1 MKNKNILLAIFFVVW
16 YIMIFGFVVP
26 SFISAKDDILPLAG
40 AALSIFHVMVPILWF
55 NREKKEDTK
64 KDSV

>member
-1 MKNKNILLAIFFVVW
+1 MKNKNILLAIFFATW

-40 AALSIFHVMVPILWF
+40 AGLAVLHVVSPILWF
-55 NREKKEDTK
+55 NREKKEK
-64 KDSV
+64 VV